1 MSELPRV
8 LLLGDSIRQSY
19 QPIVINKLS
28 DRAQVVAPKENS
40 QFSLY
45 TLVSLARWVEDLG
58 KPKIVHWNNGFHDF
72 GLCTCRRQILMLL
85 EDYIGNLEFILNDIK
100 KISTHIIWATSTAVH
115 PNRPFTNDAWS
126 WRNEEIDKYN
136 QAAIELMNKH
146 DIPINDLNK
155 IIAGNPDD
163 YLAEDQVHLSQAG
176 QQACANAVV
185 NAISTYL

>member
-1 MSELPRV
+1 MSELTKV
-8 LLLGDSIRQSY
+8 LLLGDSNRQLY
-19 QPIVINKLS
+19 EPIVIKTLS
-28 DRAQVVAPKENS
+28 DRAEVVGPKENC

-58 KPKIVHWNNGFHDF
+58 KPKIVHWNNGLHDC
-72 GLCTCRRQILMLL
+72 GHCPGRRPIQMLL

-100 KISTHIIWATSTAVH
+100 KITPHIIWATSTAVH
-115 PNRPFTNDAWS
+115 PDRPFKDDAWS

-163 YLAEDQVHLSQAG
+163 YLIEDGVHLSQAG